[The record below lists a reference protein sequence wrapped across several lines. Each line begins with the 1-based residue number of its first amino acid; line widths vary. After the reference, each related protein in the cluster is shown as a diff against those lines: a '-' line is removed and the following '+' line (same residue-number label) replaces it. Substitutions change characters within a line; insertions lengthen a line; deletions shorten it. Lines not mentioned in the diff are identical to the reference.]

1 MSHIGDTLRGQG
13 IVFNILAS
21 AHWSV
26 NPSSLG
32 QTWGADHTAHTA
44 GRKENVF
51 QNLNTH
57 SRTYFSIVGSLVDTK
72 VLFDVQMLK

>member
-13 IVFNILAS
+13 IVFNIVAS

-32 QTWGADHTAHTA
+32 QTWGADHTAHTEEK
-44 GRKENVF
+44 RKCVPES
-51 QNLNTH
+51 QYSLTH
-57 SRTYFSIVGSLVDTK
+57 LFFNCGSLVDTK

>member
-13 IVFNILAS
+13 IVFNISAP

-32 QTWGADHTAHTA
+32 QTWGSDHTADTERAEKKMCKTHA
-44 GRKENVF
+44 PIFQLWVFGRLLCSVF
-51 QNLNTH
+51 VC
-57 SRTYFSIVGSLVDTK
+57 FSYTV
-72 VLFDVQMLK
+72 

>member
-13 IVFNILAS
+13 IVFNIVAP

-32 QTWGADHTAHTA
+32 QTWGADHTAHTE
-44 GRKENVF
+44 RKENVF
-51 QNLNTH
+51 QNLNTQ
-57 SRTYFSIVGSLVDTK
+57 SCTYFSIVGLW
-72 VLFDVQMLK
+72 